1 MGRDA
6 EQVDQPVILDN
17 TVLTNFALVGRADL
31 VTHLWPTKA
40 CTTPPVLDEYRS
52 GVASGLVPADFWAD
66 LTVITLTEEETDL
79 AATFST
85 RLGSGERSC
94 LAAAVCRQGLLATD
108 DLDGRRIAQQQ
119 NVPLTGTIGILI
131 LCVRRGYL
139 SREEANGL
147 LGKMIAFGYY
157 SPFDSL
163 DQLTDA
169 S

>member
-1 MGRDA
+1 MGQVA
-6 EQVDQPVILDN
+6 EQIDQPVILDN

-31 VTHLWPTKA
+31 VIHLWPTTA

-52 GVASGLVPADFWAD
+52 GTASELVPADSWAD
-66 LTVITLTEEETDL
+66 LTVIALTEEETAL
-79 AATFST
+79 ADSFST

-94 LAAAVCRQGLLATD
+94 LTVAVCRQGLLATD
-108 DLDGRRIAQQQ
+108 DLDARRIARQQ
-119 NVPLTGTIGILI
+119 NVPLTGTIGILT

-139 SREEANGL
+139 YREEANGL
-147 LGKMIAFGYY
+147 LAEMIALGYY

-163 DQLTDA
+163 DQLIGA